1 MPFFSAGH
9 SEVIY
14 GSQKDE
20 QYRSHFR
27 NSLGGFFRD
36 LTGMKVVKCR
46 GYFSRAIDSLRLSIG
61 LNKAQNIYLQFHTKT
76 CNKYC
81 YYIYTSTVNC
91 PIRELVLYHVTSQYI
106 TQLLCIAQYSIPAS
120 LSLLVILP
128 FSFSSSPTPSLDPLL
143 LFFSSSFLPPLPSS
157 SSFLPPCPLLSSF
170 FFLLFPSSSSSL
182 LLFFSSSSYS
192 LPSFLPLSF
201 TLAPSLAASFLFP
214 LFDLSFFVKQ
224 ELSLG

>member
-61 LNKAQNIYLQFHTKT
+61 LNKA
-76 CNKYC
+76 
-81 YYIYTSTVNC
+81 
-91 PIRELVLYHVTSQYI
+91 
-106 TQLLCIAQYSIPAS
+106 
-120 LSLLVILP
+120 
-128 FSFSSSPTPSLDPLL
+128 
-143 LFFSSSFLPPLPSS
+143 
-157 SSFLPPCPLLSSF
+157 
-170 FFLLFPSSSSSL
+170 
-182 LLFFSSSSYS
+182 
-192 LPSFLPLSF
+192 
-201 TLAPSLAASFLFP
+201 
-214 LFDLSFFVKQ
+214 
-224 ELSLG
+224 